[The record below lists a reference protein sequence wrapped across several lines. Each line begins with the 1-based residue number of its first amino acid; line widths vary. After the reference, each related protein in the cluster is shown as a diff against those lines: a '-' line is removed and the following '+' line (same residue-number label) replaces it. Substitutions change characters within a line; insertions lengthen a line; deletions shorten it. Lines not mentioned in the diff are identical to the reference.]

1 MFLEAL
7 LDNYVKDET
16 KEDLTDAQK
25 LQEEENF
32 INTIAVEGG
41 PVHLAFQYLK
51 ANGKTTA
58 AVRLDLTTS
67 SNGIFSYKC
76 NYVTL

>member
-7 LDNYVKDET
+7 LDNCVKDET
-16 KEDLTDAQK
+16 KEDLTDVQK

-41 PVHLAFQYLK
+41 PVELAFQYLK

-58 AVRLDLTTS
+58 ALKLDLTKLIQMAS
-67 SNGIFSYKC
+67 LVK
-76 NYVTL
+76 V